1 MIKKEKYFY
10 INTIQDLDL
19 DYIKKTKARLIIRDK
34 IKHDYSQLYKF
45 ITKCNNKRI
54 PVYIAN
60 NIRLLFKLRL
70 HRFYISSAN
79 LKNYNWLY
87 KTNKNIQI
95 IGGAH
100 NNSEITQ
107 KGNQGCS
114 KIVLSRLFKSYKI
127 GFFNTVKFNMLTLNK
142 NISFIALGGINKT
155 NYKKLKMINCLGY
168 AMLSEPLKRP
178 KYLLNI

>member
-79 LKNYNWLY
+79 Y
-87 KTNKNIQI
+87 
-95 IGGAH
+95 
-100 NNSEITQ
+100 
-107 KGNQGCS
+107 
-114 KIVLSRLFKSYKI
+114 
-127 GFFNTVKFNMLTLNK
+127 
-142 NISFIALGGINKT
+142 
-155 NYKKLKMINCLGY
+155 
-168 AMLSEPLKRP
+168 
-178 KYLLNI
+178 